1 MLLYYDY
8 IEMLFSNI
16 VLSGSFIIHLTED
29 TQFMGYDY
37 DMKALV

>member
-1 MLLYYDY
+1 MIILQCY
-8 IEMLFSNI
+8 FSNI

-37 DMKALV
+37 DMKTLV